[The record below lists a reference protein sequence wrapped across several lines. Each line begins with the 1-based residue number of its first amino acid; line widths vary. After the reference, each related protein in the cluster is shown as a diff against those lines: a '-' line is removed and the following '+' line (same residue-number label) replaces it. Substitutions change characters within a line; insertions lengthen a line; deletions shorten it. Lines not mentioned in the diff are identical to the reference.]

1 MPTLN
6 FARSSRIAMMSL
18 SSLALLAACP
28 GNGNTDT
35 LTTTDTTGAAS
46 TTGGTSTTSEPVTT
60 SATTDGTSAGTVA
73 ETGTSGP
80 LTTSAGTTMETTAS
94 TATTTTAATA
104 TDEESSAEESCN
116 MSECEPC
123 PEGCTPKETCELG
136 TWVCECLDCP
146 PEIACV
152 DDPPKFP
159 EFDESC
165 AVAEDCAIV
174 FHQIDCCGSQ
184 AAWGVNTDVAKSFG
198 EAEAVCMMQYPQCD
212 CPTQPTIADDGNSA
226 ADAALIEVQCND
238 GQCFTVVP

>member
-1 MPTLN
+1 MPTFNL
-6 FARSSRIAMMSL
+6 ARSSRPIMLL
-18 SSLALLAACP
+18 SSLALLTACP
-28 GNGNTDT
+28 GNGNTDS
-35 LTTTDTTGAAS
+35 LTAADTTGGAS
-46 TTGGTSTTSEPVTT
+46 TTADATSPTSEPVTT
-60 SATTDGTSAGTVA
+60 GATTDVTMGGTSASTL
-73 ETGTSGP
+73 TSGP
-80 LTTSAGTTMETTAS
+80 GTTSAGTTTETTAS

-104 TDEESSAEESCN
+104 TDEESSAEEACN

-123 PEGCTPKETCELG
+123 GEGCTPKETCELG

-165 AVAEDCAIV
+165 AMAEDCAIV

-184 AAWGVNTDVAKSFG
+184 AAWGVNAEVSKAFAA
-198 EAEAVCMMQYPQCD
+198 AEAVCMMQYPQCD
-212 CPTQPTIADDGNSA
+212 CPTLATVADDGNSS
-226 ADAALIEVQCND
+226 DDPALIEVQCND